1 MRLKSKRLISLLL
14 AGSMMVSMVPA
25 SAVTAFAEEAKSVAV
40 MAADNV
46 ENGTIVEK
54 GDCGVTGHES
64 DVTWKIVQNNTDDS
78 NPTYTLIL
86 SASESGQGVMA
97 DYANKTAVPYSNYL
111 DNITIGVVEKGV
123 KHLGARAF
131 VLAPK
136 LSSVELPEGLL
147 SIGESCFNCYNLST
161 GLESIQFPSTL
172 KEIGKNAFYQG
183 KLKGVVQI
191 PESVE
196 IIGYGAFTQCK
207 DMTSVNLP
215 KNLKVLGLGAFNSCG
230 LTQMPEIPAA
240 ITTLDTTFQGCENI
254 TEITIP
260 VQVTNIYRAFQRTG
274 IKTVTIPYTVTN
286 YNAAFTGCKS
296 LESVIIESPADN
308 IGGGNNAEG
317 SGVFQGCT
325 SLKNVTVPSWVTT
338 IGGYAFAGCTSL
350 SRPTFLSQIKKF
362 EVAAF
367 SNSGITGSIV
377 LNATE
382 IRERAFDKCTNLGPD
397 ICLANQATIGESAF
411 RDCSNLNG
419 VQYVQ
424 QNQYVH
430 TFPNCTIKA
439 VLNGGTIA
447 ENTTFEESRLATP
460 TKDGYRFEGW
470 YTSENFAEGTQVA
483 SNATPE
489 ANKTYYA
496 KWYEYNAKVD
506 VKEKADNTTTNYVGS
521 PVDIAVNV
529 TAEDVDVSSIHK
541 ADLIFDDI
549 NAVEKVEV
557 NGKTLSKPYTNIDL
571 DSLNNSNAEQDIAT
585 MAMVAVT
592 TEPVILRVTFN
603 KPGEHRM
610 KIVLKDNLNNVVCAS
625 KDTTV
630 TVKGKPIDW
639 TPIEK
644 GYYQLTLTD
653 CAATLDDG
661 TEVKSGESAYVQA
674 DKTVTLKLTAS
685 MDNMKFNGFV
695 LDPQQ
700 DSLKYIDDTT
710 ATFTMPSGPVSVTV
724 GLQPEESDDSLDAAT
739 VVTGVVLG
747 TGTAILAYHI
757 GTEVYAEQV
766 LGKGVA
772 IPRTREE
779 VALKAW
785 ELAGKPAVELNGEPL
800 SEAAQA
806 EKWAVE
812 SGLMQNDANGS
823 FNGAKKMNKLK
834 ALRVLDAAKKLA

>member
-14 AGSMMVSMVPA
+14 AGSMMVSMLPA

-46 ENGTIVEK
+46 ENGTVVEK
-54 GDCGVTGHES
+54 GNCGVTGHES
-64 DVTWKIVQNNTDDS
+64 DVTWKIVRNNTDDA

-97 DYANKTAVPYSNYL
+97 DYANKAAVPYSNYL

-147 SIGESCFNCYNLST
+147 SIGESCFNCSKLDT

-183 KLKGVVQI
+183 KLKGAVQI

-196 IIGYGAFTQCK
+196 TIGYGAFTQCK

-215 KNLKVLGLGAFNSCG
+215 KNLKVLGQGAFNDCG
-230 LTQMPEIPAA
+230 LTQMPEIPVA
-240 ITTLDTTFQGCENI
+240 ITTLNTTFKGCGNI

-260 VQVTNIYRAFQRTG
+260 SQVTDITRAFQNTG
-274 IKTVTIPYTVTN
+274 IKTVTIPCTVEN
-286 YNAAFTGCKS
+286 YDAAFTGCTS
-296 LESVIIESPADN
+296 LESVIIESSSDK
-308 IGGGNNAEG
+308 IGDKIQSRG

-325 SLKNVTVPSWVTT
+325 NLKSVTVPSWVTT

-350 SRPTFLSQIKKF
+350 SSPTFLSQIKKF

-382 IRERAFDKCTNLGPD
+382 ICERAFDKCTNLGPD

-411 RDCSNLNG
+411 RDCSNLTG
-419 VQYVQ
+419 IQYVQ
-424 QNQYVH
+424 QSQYVH
-430 TFPNCTIKA
+430 TFPNCTSKA

-447 ENTTFEESRLATP
+447 DNTAFKSGKLATP

-470 YTSENFAEGTQVA
+470 YTSENFAEGTRVA
-483 SNATPE
+483 NDATPE
-489 ANKTYYA
+489 ANQTYYA

-506 VKEKADNTTTNYVGS
+506 AEEKADDTTTNYVGS

-529 TAEDVDVSSIHK
+529 TAEDVDVRSICK

-557 NGKTLSKPYTNIDL
+557 NGKTLDKPYTNIDL

-585 MAMVAVT
+585 MAMVPVT

-625 KDTTV
+625 EDTTV

-653 CAATLDDG
+653 CSATLDDG

-685 MDNMKFNGFV
+685 MDNMKFDGFV

-710 ATFTMPSGPVSVTV
+710 ATFTMPSEPVSVTV
-724 GLQPEESDDSLDAAT
+724 NLQPEESDDSLDAAT

-757 GTEVYAEQV
+757 GIEVYAEQV

-812 SGLMQNDANGS
+812 SGLMQNVDGS
-823 FNGAKKMNKLK
+823 FNGSKKMSKLK
-834 ALRVLDAAKKLA
+834 ALRTLDAAKKLG

>member
-14 AGSMMVSMVPA
+14 AGSMMVSMLPA

-46 ENGTIVEK
+46 ENGTVVEK
-54 GDCGVTGHES
+54 GNCGVTGHES
-64 DVTWKIVQNNTDDS
+64 DVTWKIVRNNTDDA

-97 DYANKTAVPYSNYL
+97 DYANKAAVPYSNYL

-147 SIGESCFNCYNLST
+147 SIGESCFNCSKLDT

-183 KLKGVVQI
+183 KLKGAVQI

-196 IIGYGAFTQCK
+196 TIGYGAFTQCK

-215 KNLKVLGLGAFNSCG
+215 KNLKVLGQGAFNDCG
-230 LTQMPEIPAA
+230 LTQMPEIPVA
-240 ITTLDTTFQGCENI
+240 ITTLNTTFKGCGNI

-260 VQVTNIYRAFQRTG
+260 SQVTDITRAFQNTG
-274 IKTVTIPYTVTN
+274 IKTVTIPCTVEN
-286 YNAAFTGCKS
+286 YDAAFTGCTS
-296 LESVIIESPADN
+296 LESVIIESSSDK
-308 IGGGNNAEG
+308 IGDKIQSRG

-325 SLKNVTVPSWVTT
+325 NLKSVTVPSWVTT

-350 SRPTFLSQIKKF
+350 SSPTFLSQIKKF

-382 IRERAFDKCTNLGPD
+382 ICERAFDKCTNLGPD

-411 RDCSNLNG
+411 RDCSNLTG
-419 VQYVQ
+419 IQYVQ
-424 QNQYVH
+424 QSQYVH
-430 TFPNCTIKA
+430 TFPNCTSKA

-447 ENTTFEESRLATP
+447 DNTAFKSGKLATP

-470 YTSENFAEGTQVA
+470 YTSENFAEGTRVA
-483 SNATPE
+483 NDATPE
-489 ANKTYYA
+489 ANQTYYA

-506 VKEKADNTTTNYVGS
+506 AEEKADDTTTNYVGS
-521 PVDIAVNV
+521 PVDIAVEVN
-529 TAEDVDVSSIHK
+529 AEEADVNSIHK

-557 NGKTLSKPYTNIDL
+557 NGKTLDKPYTNIDL

-585 MAMVAVT
+585 MAMVSVT

-625 KDTTV
+625 EDTTV

-653 CAATLDDG
+653 CSATLDDG

-685 MDNMKFNGFV
+685 MDNMKFDGFV

-710 ATFTMPSGPVSVTV
+710 ATFTMPSEPVSVTV
-724 GLQPEESDDSLDAAT
+724 NLQPEESDDSLDAAT

-812 SGLMQNDANGS
+812 SGLMQNVDGS
-823 FNGAKKMNKLK
+823 FNGSKKMSKLK
-834 ALRVLDAAKKLA
+834 ALRTLDAAKKLG

>member
-14 AGSMMVSMVPA
+14 AGSMMVSMLPA

-46 ENGTIVEK
+46 ENGTVVEK
-54 GDCGVTGHES
+54 GNCGVTGHES

-86 SASESGQGVMA
+86 SASESSQGVMA
-97 DYANKTAVPYSNYL
+97 DYANKAAVPYSNYL

-131 VLAPK
+131 ILAPK

-147 SIGESCFNCYNLST
+147 SIGESCFNCYQLDT

-183 KLKGVVQI
+183 KLKGAVQI

-196 IIGYGAFTQCK
+196 TIGYGAFTQCK

-215 KNLKVLGLGAFNSCG
+215 KNLKVLGQGAFNDCG
-230 LTQMPEIPAA
+230 LTQMPEIPVA
-240 ITTLDTTFQGCENI
+240 ITTLNTTFKGCGNI

-260 VQVTNIYRAFQRTG
+260 SQVTDITRAFQNTG
-274 IKTVTIPYTVTN
+274 IKTVTIPCTVEN
-286 YNAAFTGCKS
+286 YDAAFTGCTS
-296 LESVIIESPADN
+296 LESVIIESSSDK
-308 IGGGNNAEG
+308 IGDKIQSRG

-325 SLKNVTVPSWVTT
+325 NLKSVTVPSWVTT
-338 IGGYAFAGCTSL
+338 IGGYAFADCTSL
-350 SRPTFLSQIKKF
+350 SSPTFLPQIKKF

-382 IRERAFDKCTNLGPD
+382 IRERAFDQCTNLGPD

-411 RDCSNLNG
+411 RNCSNLNG
-419 VQYVQ
+419 IQYVQ
-424 QNQYVH
+424 QSQYVY
-430 TFPNCTIKA
+430 TFPNCTSKA

-447 ENTTFEESRLATP
+447 DNTAFKSSKLATP

-470 YTSENFAEGTQVA
+470 YTSKDFTEGTRVA
-483 SNATPE
+483 SDATPE
-489 ANKTYYA
+489 ANQTYYA

-506 VKEKADNTTTNYVGS
+506 AEEKADDTTTNYVGS

-529 TAEDVDVSSIHK
+529 TAEDVDVSSIRK

-549 NAVEKVEV
+549 NTVEKVEV
-557 NGKTLSKPYTNIDL
+557 NGKTLDKPYTNIDL
-571 DSLNNSNAEQDIAT
+571 GSLNNSNAEQDIAT
-585 MAMVAVT
+585 MAMVPFT
-592 TEPVILRVTFN
+592 TEPVILHVTFN
-603 KPGEHRM
+603 EPGEHRM

-625 KDTTV
+625 EDTTV

-653 CAATLDDG
+653 CSATLDDG

-700 DSLKYIDDTT
+700 DSLKYTDDTT
-710 ATFTMPSGPVSVTV
+710 ATFTMPSEPVSVTV
-724 GLQPEESDDSLDAAT
+724 NLQPEESDDSLDAAT

-812 SGLMQNDANGS
+812 SGLMQNVDGS
-823 FNGAKKMNKLK
+823 FNGSKKMSKLK
-834 ALRVLDAAKKLA
+834 ALRTLDAAKKLG

>member
-14 AGSMMVSMVPA
+14 AGSMMVSMLPA

-46 ENGTIVEK
+46 ENGTVVEK
-54 GDCGVTGHES
+54 GNCGVTGHES
-64 DVTWKIVQNNTDDS
+64 DVTWKIVQNNTDGS

-136 LSSVELPEGLL
+136 LSSVTLPEGLL
-147 SIGESCFNCYNLST
+147 SIGESCFNCNKLST

-230 LTQMPEIPAA
+230 LTQMPEIPVA
-240 ITTLDTTFQGCENI
+240 ITTLNTTFQGCGNI

-260 VQVTNIYRAFQRTG
+260 SQVTDITRAFQNTG
-274 IKTVTIPYTVTN
+274 IKTVTIPCTVEN
-286 YNAAFTGCKS
+286 YDAAFTGCTS
-296 LESVIIESPADN
+296 LESVIIESSSDK
-308 IGGGNNAEG
+308 IGDKIQSRG

-338 IGGYAFAGCTSL
+338 IGGYAFADCTSL
-350 SRPTFLSQIKKF
+350 SSPTFLPQIKKF

-419 VQYVQ
+419 IQYVQ
-424 QNQYVH
+424 QSQYVH
-430 TFPNCTIKA
+430 TFPNCTSKA

-447 ENTTFEESRLATP
+447 DNTAFKSSKLATP

-470 YTSENFAEGTQVA
+470 YTSENFAEGTRVA
-483 SNATPE
+483 SDATPE
-489 ANKTYYA
+489 ANQTYYA

-506 VKEKADNTTTNYVGS
+506 AEEKTEDTTTNYVGS
-521 PVDIAVNV
+521 PVDIAVEVN
-529 TAEDVDVSSIHK
+529 AKEADVNSIRK

-571 DSLNNSNAEQDIAT
+571 GSLNNSNAEQDIAT
-585 MAMVAVT
+585 MAMVHVT

-610 KIVLKDNLNNVVCAS
+610 KIVLKDNLNNVVCTS
-625 KDTTV
+625 EDTTV
-630 TVKGKPIDW
+630 TVKGKPIDL

-710 ATFTMPSGPVSVTV
+710 ATFTMPSEPVSVTV
-724 GLQPEESDDSLDAAT
+724 NLQPEESDDSMDAAT

-812 SGLMQNDANGS
+812 SGLMQNVDGS
-823 FNGAKKMNKLK
+823 FNGSKKMSKLK
-834 ALRVLDAAKKLA
+834 ALRTLDAAKKLG